1 MIDQLN
7 KRLYELQQ
15 EHEKGQT
22 QLEQLDLERKQLYET
37 LLRISGAIQV
47 LQEEINRMSGSVQ
60 SDAVEINE

>member
-15 EHEKGQT
+15 EHEKGQA
-22 QLEQLDLERKQLYET
+22 QLEQLDLERNQLYET

-60 SDAVEINE
+60 SDAVEISE